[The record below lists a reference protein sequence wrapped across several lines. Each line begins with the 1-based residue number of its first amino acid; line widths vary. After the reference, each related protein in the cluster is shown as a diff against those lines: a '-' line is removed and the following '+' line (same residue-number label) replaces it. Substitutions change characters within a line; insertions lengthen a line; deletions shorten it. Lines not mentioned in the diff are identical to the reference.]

1 MKRIKP
7 KLHTA
12 KLGSKVCIYLFNLLE
27 RLLKGYI
34 LIIKP
39 DDNMLRELIISF
51 KQCYFGLLELMQNTI
66 RLRIL
71 KKSR

>member
-51 KQCYFGLLELMQNTI
+51 K
-66 RLRIL
+66 
-71 KKSR
+71 